1 MLRAVSGKAQS
12 GADAKSRAKAKS
24 ARGKGNAAGAGA
36 DGSVWV
42 SDASAYPAH
51 RLTAKRKQNRL
62 VEYGRIARVPV
73 KDANA
78 LSRFWGGGVE
88 SLSGARPTLNDAP
101 IPAAVIPLGAR
112 SFGKASGNAV
122 DDWAGAIFSSPMRFI
137 NLPNQ
142 AEAPPDAAL
151 AALREAR
158 EEAAEEG
165 FPTPSDAAIQN
176 AERLLFEMRRIS
188 PLRIDAYPGPDGEI
202 ALDVAPPPPMRGRS
216 VILLCESDGSA
227 FCSLNID
234 GANRNKRYSSADALP
249 DDFLREILSDLA
261 SRRV

>member
-1 MLRAVSGKAQS
+1 MTTLVA
-12 GADAKSRAKAKS
+12 
-24 ARGKGNAAGAGA
+24 GNAAQERRPEHGTETILLGNN
-36 DGSVWV
+36 DS
-42 SDASAYPAH
+42 SSS
-51 RLTAKRKQNRL
+51 NRL
-62 VEYGRIARVPV
+62 GEYGRVARVPV
-73 KDANA
+73 KDANQI
-78 LSRFWGGGVE
+78 SRFWGGGVE
-88 SLSGARPTLNDAP
+88 SLSGARLTLNDALSP
-101 IPAAVIPLGAR
+101 IPVIPFRAH

-122 DDWAGAIFSSPMRFI
+122 DDWAGAALSSPMRV

-165 FPTPSDAAIQN
+165 FPTLSDAALQN

-234 GANRNKRYSSADALP
+234 GANRNKRYASADALP